1 MGNSNSQSIYSL
13 AVIKILIDFVDTDK
27 SVMIEKMK
35 LLLKNHK
42 LDEQSSDF
50 LNSVVDILSDIFNLW
65 DQRQDHAFS
74 VEQLHTSLSLI
85 KNLMGKNM
93 EVYAE
98 SMTLYKS
105 QQTQNSGEQKMHIQI
120 SNSFLLNLQT
130 NMINLLQ
137 ILTTSFKKLVND
149 ETSFKNNS
157 VINQFEMNFP
167 EELITRIINQF
178 VHIYLQYI
186 LP

>member
-1 MGNSNSQSIYSL
+1 
-13 AVIKILIDFVDTDK
+13 
-27 SVMIEKMK
+27 
-35 LLLKNHK
+35 
-42 LDEQSSDF
+42 
-50 LNSVVDILSDIFNLW
+50 
-65 DQRQDHAFS
+65 
-74 VEQLHTSLSLI
+74 
-85 KNLMGKNM
+85 M

-137 ILTTSFKKLVND
+137 ILTTSFKKLVSD

-157 VINQFEMNFP
+157 EQLVVILKSNIMNFDF
-167 EELITRIINQF
+167 TKF
-178 VHIYLQYI
+178 FGFI
-186 LP
+186 LLCLFARSGLLNPGPTAQRFKFL